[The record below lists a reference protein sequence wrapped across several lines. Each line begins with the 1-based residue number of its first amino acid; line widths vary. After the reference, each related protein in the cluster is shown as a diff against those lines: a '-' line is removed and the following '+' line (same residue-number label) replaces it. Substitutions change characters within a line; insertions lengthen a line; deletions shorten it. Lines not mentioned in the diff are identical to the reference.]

1 MAKKFFLA
9 AIVSLIICAGVKVE
23 AAEIF
28 VGNSP
33 ATGWDCYVLT
43 NTVSHKS
50 EHRMLI
56 SFATLKMVDSY
67 GDTHYLDYT
76 FYDLDG
82 NFVDVE
88 FSNSQDYRGRAT
100 PKDTPIEWAMYT
112 VIREY

>member
-1 MAKKFFLA
+1 MVKQIFLA
-9 AIVSLIICAGVKVE
+9 AILAVIICAGAQVE
-23 AAEIF
+23 AAEIY

-43 NTVSHKS
+43 DSISHRN

-56 SFATLKMVDSY
+56 SYATLKMVNGY
-67 GDTHYLDYT
+67 GDAQYLDYT

-82 NFVDVE
+82 DFDGVE
-88 FSNSQDYRGRAT
+88 FSNSQGYRGLAT
-100 PKDTPIEWAMYT
+100 AQDTPIEWAMYT